1 MDVKKIDG
9 YNTSFKTK
17 MVPNIHLERAFDI
30 AILENNGRFLS
41 AVEAIMNDGKNDILE
56 LSAEYT
62 DKNKTAYKRM
72 LLKIND
78 VIKKKVEYSKGIID
92 NTPVV
97 SGYDAIDLIIKY
109 SGVSSRGKKSN
120 FNTAKRLENI
130 MEKIMS

>member
-1 MDVKKIDG
+1 MDVRKIDA

-17 MVPNIHLERAFDI
+17 MVPNIYLERAFDI

-41 AVEAIMNDGKNDILE
+41 AVETLMNDGKNDILE

-62 DKNKTAYKRM
+62 GKNETAYKKM

-78 VIKKKVEYSKGIID
+78 VVKKKVEYGKEITD
-92 NTPVV
+92 NAPVV

-109 SGVSSRGKKSN
+109 TGVSSKGKKSN

-130 MEKIMS
+130 LEKIMS